1 MLWTG
6 AASSIGLLVG
16 LFIAILISIKR
27 RWFWLNSLIAFLA
40 FFLLMRFDLL
50 GWNIMK
56 NIFLAPG
63 QITSNTTIEFLIN
76 GTILLS
82 MGIFILS
89 FKPLNRFIESRKIV
103 TPRSQLTNILLI
115 SILMTSC
122 GSNIEDILPK
132 YKIGIEHLS
141 KEIGSEIS
149 FAELAIQ
156 TTKSESSGERTSR
169 NLNVVLT
176 DASIKMFIPED
187 LELLSARISSIVK
200 RNVTNIDSYDWVS
213 IHYQTSDGSNASDST
228 DKAAYVFRPGEI
240 K

>member
-1 MLWTG
+1 
-6 AASSIGLLVG
+6 
-16 LFIAILISIKR
+16 
-27 RWFWLNSLIAFLA
+27 
-40 FFLLMRFDLL
+40 
-50 GWNIMK
+50 MK

-82 MGIFILS
+82 IGVFILF
-89 FKPLNRFIESRKIV
+89 FKPLNRFIEFGKIV
-103 TPRSQLTNILLI
+103 TPHSQLTRILLI

-122 GSNIEDILPK
+122 TSNTEDILPK
-132 YKIGIEHLS
+132 FKIGIEHLS

-149 FAELAIQ
+149 FTELDIQ
-156 TTKSESSGERTSR
+156 TTKSVSSGERTSR
-169 NLNVVLT
+169 NLNVILT
-176 DASIKMFIPED
+176 DASIKMFIRED

-200 RNVTNIDSYDWVS
+200 RNLTNIDSFDWVS
-213 IHYQTSDGSNASDST
+213 IVYETSDGSNASDST